1 MHLWNSAAMY
11 SVMLNTHKK
20 GHALFNSKWERLYSV
35 AKILAMANR
44 FPAAALHSLNQMLT
58 LPYIPVAVVAGH
70 KAAVTSKASFTVH
83 ASNSLLFE
91 FLQGGN
97 VYNKGNT
104 LIGADN
110 SPG

>member
-1 MHLWNSAAMY
+1 M
-11 SVMLNTHKK
+11 V
-20 GHALFNSKWERLYSV
+20 
-35 AKILAMANR
+35 KILAMAIR
-44 FPAAALHSLNQMLT
+44 FLAAALHSHNQMLT
-58 LPYIPVAVVAGH
+58 LPYIPVAVVGGYE
-70 KAAVTSKASFTVH
+70 AAVTSKASFTVH

-91 FLQGGN
+91 FLQGGS